1 MRFWHTASL
10 LGLMQS
16 AALLWVWRCADG
28 VAARLALSSM
38 MAALA
43 LGWAVSHLHER
54 MHRSNFLRQV
64 RLTRRAAR
72 PLASYQGLVLGLEL
86 GSVVRDS
93 GVLAPLDPYTQH
105 DLGLRDDAAEAA
117 LHEIEAEMEREM
129 QKIVALRHAADGDEI
144 IRRLH
149 EELRRAREELSRA
162 AVRVREA
169 TARREAQTPARGPE
183 LYTPRPYPTLTTPTP
198 TRRDGRLRSGARAPI
213 LGSGSVNSI
222 RGRRARTRTRGT
234 GARARAR
241 ARARTSA

>member
-1 MRFWHTASL
+1 M
-10 LGLMQS
+10 LGL
-16 AALLWVWRCADG
+16 G
-28 VAARLALSSM
+28 
-38 MAALA
+38 
-43 LGWAVSHLHER
+43 
-54 MHRSNFLRQV
+54 
-64 RLTRRAAR
+64 
-72 PLASYQGLVLGLEL
+72 L

-93 GVLAPLDPYTQH
+93 GVLAPLDPDNQH

-129 QKIVALRHAADGDEI
+129 QEIVALRHAADGDEI

-169 TARREAQTPARGPE
+169 TARREAQTPARTAE
-183 LYTPRPYPTLTTPTP
+183 LYKPSIPLTLITPTP

-241 ARARTSA
+241 ARART

>member
-1 MRFWHTASL
+1 M
-10 LGLMQS
+10 LGL
-16 AALLWVWRCADG
+16 G
-28 VAARLALSSM
+28 
-38 MAALA
+38 
-43 LGWAVSHLHER
+43 
-54 MHRSNFLRQV
+54 
-64 RLTRRAAR
+64 
-72 PLASYQGLVLGLEL
+72 L

-93 GVLAPLDPYTQH
+93 GVLAPLDPDNQH

-129 QKIVALRHAADGDEI
+129 QEIVALRHAADGDEI

-169 TARREAQTPARGPE
+169 TARREAQTPARTAE
-183 LYTPRPYPTLTTPTP
+183 PYKLSIPLALTLTLTPTP

-241 ARARTSA
+241 ARART